1 MEDVPSIASALD
13 TTRKI
18 YLPHNGQH
26 GNYTFHVVA
35 NTDDSPFMNASAL
48 DTTRTICLPYSAAT
62 LLASAADCLSNRDPN
77 SATQSPNYKV
87 GDGCND
93 AHMVC
98 VPHVLCSS
106 QNGCLNIRQDGHKQ
120 HPSRRTPVT
129 SVKTGTNNIRLDGHK
144 KHPSRRTY
152 AASVKTDA
160 ITSVK
165 TDAITSVKTDATTSV
180 KTGTNNISKD
190 GRHSIR

>member
-1 MEDVPSIASALD
+1 MEDSPPVYS
-13 TTRKI
+13 
-18 YLPHNGQH
+18 QH
-26 GNYTFHVVA
+26 GRLTFRVVA
-35 NTDDSPFMNASAL
+35 NTDDSPSV
-48 DTTRTICLPYSAAT
+48 YGHT
-62 LLASAADCLSNRDPN
+62 LSERCRDPN

-87 GDGCND
+87 GDRCND

-98 VPHVLCSS
+98 VPHVPCSG
-106 QNGCLNIRQDGHKQ
+106 QNGCLNICQDGHKQ

-129 SVKTGTNNIRLDGHK
+129 SVKTGTNNICLDGHK